1 MMAEWS
7 PFFFLFIPLF
17 CSFHFSVHPTF
28 LFIPLCWPTSH
39 PGILYHCVPSL
50 EPRQTFPSPLPP
62 LYGAH
67 VRDHWRNDWIAIDER
82 VRLSK
87 ESVTKT
93 TDWDRSVC
101 NGNCQPTHSSSLE
114 WSEWKFLDLYIITIT
129 ITIITKEKS
138 RNSPL
143 PSPFFVQ
150 FLMHPNIQIKK
161 STPTQWRS

>member
-7 PFFFLFIPLF
+7 PFFFSVHSPFLFIPLF
-17 CSFHFSVHPTF
+17 CSSHFSVHPT
-28 LFIPLCWPTSH
+28 LLAYLPPRDPL
-39 PGILYHCVPSL
+39 SL
-50 EPRQTFPSPLPP
+50 RPQSRAPANLPLPLHP